1 MSSKNPIRPSE
12 ITPEHIYNDRRNF
25 LKSIGI
31 GLGATALS
39 SHLPLARFN
48 HLIILLAV
56 IYQSMMKKL
65 PSKTSRPT
73 TTTMNLALKKRI
85 RVSMRINSPPI
96 LGLVTIEGAVKKN
109 KVLSVEDIIKLSVL
123 EERVYRLRC
132 VEGWSMVIPW
142 VGIPLKSLLKHVS
155 PTNNAK
161 FVKFTTLNRPSEMIG
176 QRYKVLDWPY
186 IEGLRMDEAMH
197 PLTILAVGLYG
208 KVLPNQ
214 NGAPIRLV
222 VPWKYGFKSTKAITK
237 ISLVEKMPETSW
249 MKAGP
254 SEYGFYANVNPNVDH
269 PRWTQATERQ
279 IGKGLFA
286 PRVKTKMFNGYE
298 DEVGHMYK
306 NMDLKKYF

>member
-39 SHLPLARFN
+39 SLAFGK
-48 HLIILLAV
+48 V
-56 IYQSMMKKL
+56 QSL
-65 PSKTSRPT
+65 DNIVGSDLSVNDEKTSFKDIT
-73 TTTMNLALKKRI
+73 TYNNYYEFGTKKTDPSEYADKLTTDPWS
-85 RVSMRINSPPI
+85 VS
-96 LGLVTIEGAVKKN
+96 IEGAVKKN
-109 KVLSVEDIIKLSVL
+109 KVLSVEDIIKLSAL

-142 VGIPLKSLLKHVS
+142 VGIPLKSLLEHVS

-254 SEYGFYANVNPNVDH
+254 SEYGFYANVNP
-269 PRWTQATERQ
+269 
-279 IGKGLFA
+279 
-286 PRVKTKMFNGYE
+286 
-298 DEVGHMYK
+298 
-306 NMDLKKYF
+306 

>member
-39 SHLPLARFN
+39 SLAFGK
-48 HLIILLAV
+48 V
-56 IYQSMMKKL
+56 QSL
-65 PSKTSRPT
+65 NNIVGSDLSVNDEKTSFKDIT
-73 TTTMNLALKKRI
+73 TYNNYYEFGTKKTDPSEYADKLTTDPWS
-85 RVSMRINSPPI
+85 VS
-96 LGLVTIEGAVKKN
+96 IEGAVKKN
-109 KVLSVEDIIKLSVL
+109 KVLSVEDIIKLSKL

-142 VGIPLKSLLKHVS
+142 VGIPLKSLLEHVS

>member
-12 ITPEHIYNDRRNF
+12 ITPEHIYNDRRKF

-39 SHLPLARFN
+39 SLAFGK
-48 HLIILLAV
+48 V
-56 IYQSMMKKL
+56 QSL
-65 PSKTSRPT
+65 NNIVSSDLSIGDEKTSFKDIT
-73 TTTMNLALKKRI
+73 TYNNYYEFGTKKSDPSEYADKLTTDPWSI
-85 RVSMRINSPPI
+85 S
-96 LGLVTIEGAVKKN
+96 IEGAVKKN
-109 KVLSVEDIIKLSVL
+109 KVLSVEDIIKLSSL

-142 VGIPLKSLLKHVS
+142 VGIPLKSLLNHVS

-214 NGAPIRLV
+214 NGAPLGLLSHGNMASR
-222 VPWKYGFKSTKAITK
+222 VPKPLQKF
-237 ISLVEKMPETSW
+237 
-249 MKAGP
+249 
-254 SEYGFYANVNPNVDH
+254 H
-269 PRWTQATERQ
+269 
-279 IGKGLFA
+279 
-286 PRVKTKMFNGYE
+286 
-298 DEVGHMYK
+298 
-306 NMDLKKYF
+306 

>member
-12 ITPEHIYNDRRNF
+12 ITPEHIYNDRRKF

-39 SHLPLARFN
+39 SLAFGK
-48 HLIILLAV
+48 V
-56 IYQSMMKKL
+56 QSL
-65 PSKTSRPT
+65 NNIVSSDLSIGDEKTSFKDIT
-73 TTTMNLALKKRI
+73 TYNNYYEFGTKKSDPSEYADKLTTDPWSI
-85 RVSMRINSPPI
+85 S
-96 LGLVTIEGAVKKN
+96 IEGAVKKN
-109 KVLSVEDIIKLSVL
+109 KVLSVEDIIKLSSL

-208 KVLPNQ
+208 KALPNQ

-249 MKAGP
+249 MKSGP
-254 SEYGFYANVNPNVDH
+254 SEYGFYANVNPTVDH
-269 PRWTQATERQ
+269 PDGRKQQSDRLGKDYSPPELKPKCLTAMKKRWG
-279 IGKGLFA
+279 ICI
-286 PRVKTKMFNGYE
+286 KTWI
-298 DEVGHMYK
+298 
-306 NMDLKKYF
+306 

>member
-1 MSSKNPIRPSE
+1 
-12 ITPEHIYNDRRNF
+12 
-25 LKSIGI
+25 
-31 GLGATALS
+31 
-39 SHLPLARFN
+39 
-48 HLIILLAV
+48 
-56 IYQSMMKKL
+56 
-65 PSKTSRPT
+65 
-73 TTTMNLALKKRI
+73 
-85 RVSMRINSPPI
+85 
-96 LGLVTIEGAVKKN
+96 
-109 KVLSVEDIIKLSVL
+109 
-123 EERVYRLRC
+123 
-132 VEGWSMVIPW
+132 MVIPW
-142 VGIPLKSLLKHVS
+142 VGIPLKSLLDHVS

-298 DEVGHMYK
+298 NEVGHMYK

>member
-12 ITPEHIYNDRRNF
+12 IIPEHIYNDRRKF

-39 SHLPLARFN
+39 SLAFGK
-48 HLIILLAV
+48 V
-56 IYQSMMKKL
+56 QSL
-65 PSKTSRPT
+65 NNIVGSDLSVNDEKTSFKDIT
-73 TTTMNLALKKRI
+73 TYNNYYEFGTKKTDPSEYADKLTTDPWS
-85 RVSMRINSPPI
+85 VS
-96 LGLVTIEGAVKKN
+96 IEGAVKKN
-109 KVLSVEDIIKLSVL
+109 KVLSVEDIIKLSAL

-142 VGIPLKSLLKHVS
+142 VGIPLKSLLNHIS

-222 VPWKYGFKSTKAITK
+222 VPWKYGFKSIKSIVK
-237 ISLVEKMPETSW
+237 INFRETMPNTTW
-249 MKAGP
+249 VDLQAR
-254 SEYGFYANVNPNVDH
+254 EYGFYANVNPAVHH
-269 PRWTQATERQ
+269 PRWRQDMERRLPQTLFDRKVIPTQ
-279 IGKGLFA
+279 
-286 PRVKTKMFNGYE
+286 PFNGYGE
-298 DEVGHMYK
+298 QVASLYK
-306 NMDLKKYF
+306 GMDLSRYY